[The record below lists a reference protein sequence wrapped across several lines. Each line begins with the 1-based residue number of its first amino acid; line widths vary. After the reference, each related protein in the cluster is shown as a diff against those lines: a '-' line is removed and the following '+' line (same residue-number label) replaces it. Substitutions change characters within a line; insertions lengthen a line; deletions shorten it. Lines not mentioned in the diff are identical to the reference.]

1 MHGGHMTGHVDLNLD
16 PFQLVTLSP
25 LEGQLQ
31 TVASV
36 KLKGTLY
43 FLSFAVKA
51 GDGGPTLSPF
61 SSRVET
67 RQGKGVRGKNNVEL
81 EQLMDSLRESVLQAV
96 RTTPSLLSHL
106 SS

>member
-1 MHGGHMTGHVDLNLD
+1 MTVQVDLNLN

-25 LEGQLQ
+25 SEGKLN

-43 FLSFAVKA
+43 FLSFTVKA
-51 GDGGPTLSPF
+51 GDAGPTLSPF

-67 RQGKGVRGKNNVEL
+67 RNGKGVRGKNNVEL

-96 RTTPSLLSHL
+96 RTTPALLSHL